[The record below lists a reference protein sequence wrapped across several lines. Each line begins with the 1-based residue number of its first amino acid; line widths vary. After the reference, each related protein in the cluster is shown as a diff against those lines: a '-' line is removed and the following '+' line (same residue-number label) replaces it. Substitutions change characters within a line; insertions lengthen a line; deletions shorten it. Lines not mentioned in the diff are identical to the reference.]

1 MLFGGG
7 VTEEG
12 RRAAAVSPRTLR
24 RIIYWP
30 RCFARNDYI
39 CKNSILLLNYPVK
52 PFYKRN
58 PSFKTLFRHVTSK
71 SGGCLLFVLFWIH
84 RLILDFY
91 KGAVPPSPKRRL
103 WFGDKG
109 CFPVR
114 TLTGTI
120 RLVQQPRTRNARPY
134 TVEVTMIKKT
144 LFPLP
149 SQLPVFLFCLA
160 KRLRNL
166 KTQR

>member
-1 MLFGGG
+1 MNGKPSPGRRWRTAWDGAADIAEVRYIIIVLFLMLFGGG

-91 KGAVPPSPKRRL
+91 KGAVPPSPKSNVNNLRIS
-103 WFGDKG
+103 
-109 CFPVR
+109 
-114 TLTGTI
+114 GTI
-120 RLVQQPRTRNARPY
+120 YKYQTLYSCKLRIDKWNSPQQSR
-134 TVEVTMIKKT
+134 
-144 LFPLP
+144 
-149 SQLPVFLFCLA
+149 
-160 KRLRNL
+160 
-166 KTQR
+166 